1 MIDYEQAISSLTP
14 EQIEKL
20 KIKYPWASPKN
31 YERLY
36 KYLKTTWKQ

>member
-1 MIDYEQAISSLTP
+1 MLTQEQ
-14 EQIEKL
+14 EQKL
-20 KIKYPWASPKN
+20 REKYPWASPKN